1 MKRIIPIICA
11 IAMIATMAC
20 QDDKGFDST
29 ISNEENVVSVSL
41 EQTRTSLGSKDNNG
55 VYPLYWSE
63 GDCIVVNGE
72 LSEAAQIDNENRAS
86 AKFRVES
93 SISYPLSIVYPYS
106 ASTTAEKPIV
116 EFPAEQTYT
125 KNSFADGYAPMCGY
139 SAKSSS
145 RVTLSH
151 LAAVLRFPIKASF
164 DDVVLEKVII
174 TSTSGSKIAGE
185 FAVDCTN
192 ATLSATQ
199 NTENSITYSLPANY
213 SLSTNEAKVFYITLP
228 AVNVGV
234 CTIEF
239 IESSGKKM
247 VATWSPGKPLER
259 GVVREFKEIEYKR
272 QANCALEMMPT
283 EEDELTI
290 FYKKVYGHV
299 RYSDGSPIAGVAVS
313 DGFQVTS
320 TDKNGYYELNGVT
333 PDTWYIYCSI
343 PEDVKVPI
351 DEFGRPNYFKSYPS
365 STAQYDFTF
374 EKLAGGKEK
383 EFALLALA
391 DTQVSNISHTERY
404 KVQASPEMK
413 KFSQEI
419 GIPCYG
425 VALGDLV
432 YCSATNPA
440 EHLYYE
446 MRDAFRLS
454 GVPTFAVMGNH
465 DNCHFSTTKPVFTSE
480 RNSNYNLTIQRAFE
494 ECFGPINF
502 SFNRGDAHIVGMR
515 NIQWNTNTHPG
526 GDKITEMFTDEQ
538 LEWLKQ
544 DLAVVPKD
552 KTIFFC
558 VHIPIYNRTGKN
570 LQEALTLLDQF
581 AEVHILSGHLHF
593 RNFYDHAAKGTGHKA
608 FEQVW
613 ATMHG
618 VGWGQNANICCDGS
632 PSGYGVI
639 VIKNGSITKSLHKG
653 FPYGMNDINYQIR
666 LHRGGDITGAA
677 IPEGDTNKNATKGYY
692 QFPYDNSVILANVFS
707 SDPWYWTVEVWNY
720 NEKTGKRTTKIG
732 NMTSL
737 NSYADT
743 PEFKD
748 LIGSFTYEDPKRPKA
763 EANSGRDFW
772 TAGVLCGYLGRPV
785 NSNYHECH
793 TMWKFTLPDPSAK
806 VMVVAKD
813 RWGNEFTQ
821 TEFQTGTDLGYA
833 IYDANNN
840 PK

>member
-1 MKRIIPIICA
+1 MKRLFSIICT
-11 IAMIATMAC
+11 IAVFFATAC
-20 QDDKGFDST
+20 QADKSFDST
-29 ISNEENVVSVSL
+29 IENNSNTITVSL
-41 EQTRTSLGSKDNNG
+41 EHTRTSLGAKYNDI
-55 VYPLYWSE
+55 YPVYWSE
-63 GDCIVVNGE
+63 GDRLVVNGA
-72 LSEAAQIDNENRAS
+72 LSEAAQIDESNRS
-86 AKFRVES
+86 IAKFKVES
-93 SISYPLSIVYPYS
+93 SVTYPLSTVYPYS
-106 ASTTAEKPIV
+106 PSTTAEKPIV

-125 KNSFADGYAPMCGY
+125 ENGFASGYAPMCGY
-139 SAKSSS
+139 ATKSGEALS
-145 RVTLSH
+145 LSH
-151 LAAVLRFPIKASF
+151 LSTILRFPVKAALEG
-164 DDVVLEKVII
+164 VVLDKVVI
-174 TSTSGSKIAGE
+174 TSTSGSKISGE
-185 FAVDCTN
+185 FAVDCASAVITPT
-192 ATLSATQ
+192 ATAK
-199 NTENSITYSLPANY
+199 NSITYTLPANY
-213 SLSTNEAKVFYITLP
+213 SLSTSETSIFYITLP
-228 AVNVGV
+228 ATNVGI
-234 CTIEF
+234 CSIEF
-239 IESSGKKM
+239 IDNSGKKM
-247 VATWSPGKPLER
+247 VATWSPGKPLDK
-259 GVVREFKEIEYKR
+259 GIVREFKEIVYKR
-272 QANCALEMMPT
+272 QESCTLEMMPS
-283 EEDELTI
+283 EEDEFTI
-290 FYKKVYGHV
+290 FYKKIYGNV

-320 TDKNGYYELNGVT
+320 TDENGYYELNGVT

-351 DEFGRPNYFKSYPS
+351 DEFGRPNYFQKYPS
-365 STAQYDFTF
+365 STQRYDFTF

-391 DTQVSNISHTERY
+391 DTQVSHISHTDRY

-419 GIPCYG
+419 DIPCYG

-465 DNCHFSTTKPVFTSE
+465 DNCHFSTTKPVFASE

-502 SFNRGDAHIVGMR
+502 SFNRGDVHIVGMR
-515 NIQWNTNTHPG
+515 NMQWNTNIYPS
-526 GDKITEMFTDEQ
+526 GDKITLMFTDEQ

-544 DLAVVPKD
+544 DLALVPKN
-552 KTIFFC
+552 KTIVFC
-558 VHIPIYNRTGKN
+558 VHIPIYNKTNKN
-570 LQEALTLLDQF
+570 LQETLTLLDQF

-608 FEQVW
+608 FEQIW

-639 VIKNGSITKSLHKG
+639 VMKDGKMTKSLHKG
-653 FPYGMNDINYQIR
+653 FPYSMNDLNYQIR
-666 LHRGGDITGAA
+666 LHRGGDITGAE
-677 IPEGDTNKNATKGYY
+677 ISGTNSNNTKGYY
-692 QFPYDNSVILANVFS
+692 KFPYDNNVILANVFS

-720 NEKTGKRTTKIG
+720 NEKTGKKTTKIG

-737 NSYADT
+737 NAYADT

-748 LIGSFTYEDPKRPKA
+748 LIGSFTYDDPKRPKDG
-763 EANSGRDFW
+763 ANSGRDFW

-785 NSNYHECH
+785 SSNYHECH
-793 TMWKFTLPDPSAK
+793 TMWKFTLSDPNAK

-821 TEFQTGTDLGYA
+821 TEFQVGTDLGYA

>member
-1 MKRIIPIICA
+1 
-11 IAMIATMAC
+11 MIVTTAC
-20 QDDKGFDST
+20 QVDKTIDST
-29 ISNEENVVSVSL
+29 ISNDPNTISISL
-41 EQTRTSLGSKDNNG
+41 EQTRTSLGSKDNSG
-55 VYPLYWSE
+55 TYPVYWSE
-63 GDCIVVNGE
+63 GDRIVANGV

-93 SISYPLSIVYPYS
+93 ISYPLSIVYPYS
-106 ASTTAEKPIV
+106 TSTTASKHIV

-139 SAKSSS
+139 AAKANNK
-145 RVTLSH
+145 VTLSH

-164 DDVVLEKVII
+164 DGVVLEKVII
-174 TSTSGSKIAGE
+174 TSASGAKIAGK

-192 ATLSATQ
+192 CKLTATQ
-199 NTENSITYSLPANY
+199 DTENSVTYLLPANY
-213 SLSTNEAKVFYITLP
+213 KLSTSKASVFYITLP
-228 AVNVGV
+228 AVNVGN
-234 CTIEF
+234 CSIEF
-239 IESSGKKM
+239 VESSGKKM
-247 VATWSPGKPLER
+247 VATWSPSKPLDK
-259 GVVREFKEIEYKR
+259 GIVREFKEITYKR
-272 QANCALEMMPT
+272 QTDCVLEMMPI

-343 PEDVKVPI
+343 PEEVKVPV
-351 DEFGRPNYFKSYPS
+351 DEFGRPNYFKKYPS

-383 EFALLALA
+383 EFALLAIA
-391 DTQVSNISHTERY
+391 DTQVGNIASSDRY
-404 KVQASPEMK
+404 KAQVSPEMK
-413 KFSQEI
+413 KFSQEF
-419 GIPCYG
+419 GMPCYG

-465 DNCHFSTTKPVFTSE
+465 DNCHFSTSKPVFTSE
-480 RNSNYNLTIQRAFE
+480 RNSTYNLTIQRAFE

-515 NIQWNTNTHPG
+515 NVQWNDNIHPG
-526 GDKITEMFTDEQ
+526 GDHISEMFTDEQ

-544 DLAVVPKD
+544 DLALVPKD
-552 KTIFFC
+552 KILFFC

-581 AEVHILSGHLHF
+581 DEVYILSGHLHF
-593 RNFYDHAAKGTGHKA
+593 RNFYDHKTNNTGHKA
-608 FEQVW
+608 FEQAW
-613 ATMHG
+613 ATVHG
-618 VGWGQNANICCDGS
+618 VGWSHASNLCCDGA
-632 PSGYGVI
+632 PMGYGVI
-639 VIKNGSITKSLHKG
+639 VMKDGQITQSLHKG
-653 FPYGMNDINYQIR
+653 CTYGMSDMNYQIR

-677 IPEGDTNKNATKGYY
+677 IEGTNSNNTKGYY
-692 QFPYDNSVILANVFS
+692 KFPYDNSVILANVFS

-720 NEKTGKRTTKIG
+720 NEKTGKKTTKIG

-737 NSYADT
+737 NKYADT
-743 PEFKD
+743 PEFEN
-748 LIGSFTYEDPKRPKA
+748 LIGSFTYEDPKRPKDG
-763 EANSGRDFW
+763 ANSGRDFW
-772 TAGVLCGYLGRPV
+772 TAGFLCGYLGRPV

-821 TEFQTGTDLGYA
+821 TEFQVGTEFGYA
-833 IYDANNN
+833 LYNANNN